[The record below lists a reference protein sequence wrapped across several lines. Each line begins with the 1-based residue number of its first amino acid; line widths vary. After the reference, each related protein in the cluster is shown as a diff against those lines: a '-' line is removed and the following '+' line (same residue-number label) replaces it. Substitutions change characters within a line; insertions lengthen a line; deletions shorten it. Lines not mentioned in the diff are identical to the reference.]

1 MENPGSSKQR
11 FTDKQVADILRRAAE
26 LQHVEGS
33 DVSSSGSSE
42 NEILAIGSELGLRQ
56 ESIRQAIDEIG
67 SGVAPGS
74 SVVLGAPLSMEM
86 ERVYNTTAD
95 DDAWQELVAEFRRS
109 FGRIGEMREVGSVR
123 EWEGKEGGLDPIH
136 WSLHQKDGVGKLRA
150 TSDLGGATFLLVFL
164 SCMVTLIGTVVTFQL
179 SHLELAARFGIAA
192 LLLAVVG
199 FTVRQSLSGMARRR
213 QRAIQSVMNKADAIL
228 APEGEI
234 STQEPESEKAPIE
247 TEIRTSS

>member
-26 LQHVEGS
+26 LQGADGT
-33 DVSSSGSSE
+33 DVSTSGSSE
-42 NEILAIGSELGLRQ
+42 KEILAIGFELGLRQ
-56 ESIRQAIDEIG
+56 DSIRQAIDEIG
-67 SGVAPGS
+67 SGVSPRS
-74 SVVLGAPLSMEM
+74 SGVWGAPLSMEM
-86 ERVYNTTAD
+86 ERVYSTTAD

-136 WSLHQKDGVGKLRA
+136 WSLHQKEGVGKLRA
-150 TSDLGGATFLLVFL
+150 TSDLGGATFLIVFL
-164 SCMVTLIGTVVTFQL
+164 SCMFSFIATLVVFQFNQ
-179 SHLELAARFGIAA
+179 LELAAKFGIAA

-213 QRAIQSVMNKADAIL
+213 QRAVQSVMKKADAIL
-228 APEGEI
+228 APEGDL
-234 STQEPESEKAPIE
+234 SVHEPVSEEAPIE